1 MTKEMNN
8 KMAQV
13 LTAIGLVERD
23 QLTVKDVIDEND
35 SSRVT
40 ATEWYLG
47 DQLVRRDVNVN
58 VLTGILSNSENGGM

>member
-1 MTKEMNN
+1 
-8 KMAQV
+8 MAQV